1 MKRYKRIIDTVL
13 TACFFIVAVTGIMLH
28 LKKHGI
34 SIEPRYVLKA
44 IHYYAGYLFSI
55 CALLHAQMCLPVLQ
69 KMKAKP
75 WFRRFTWALLGFGTA
90 ALLTGTVKL
99 LSPVRISHI
108 GLWHF
113 WLGLFMIATAARHLW
128 TALPWLLAKWRKP

>member
-1 MKRYKRIIDTVL
+1 MKRHKRIIDTVL
-13 TACFFIVAVTGIMLH
+13 TACLVIVAATGIMLH

-34 SIEPRYVLKA
+34 VIEPRAVLKA
-44 IHYYAGYLFSI
+44 IHYYAGYLFSL
-55 CALLHAQMCLPVLQ
+55 CALLHVQMCLPVLQ

-90 ALLTGTVKL
+90 VLLTGTVKL
-99 LSPVRISHI
+99 LSPVKIPHI

-128 TALPWLLAKWRKP
+128 TAPPWLLAKWRKP

>member
-44 IHYYAGYLFSI
+44 IHYYAGYLFSL
-55 CALLHAQMCLPVLQ
+55 CALLHVQMCLPVLQ

-75 WFRRFTWALLGFGTA
+75 WFRRFTWILLGICA
-90 ALLTGTVKL
+90 ALLLTGIVKQF
-99 LSPVRISHI
+99 SPVKIPHF
-108 GLWHF
+108 GLWHYWF
-113 WLGLFMIATAARHLW
+113 GIIMIVTAVRHLW
-128 TALPWLLAKWRKP
+128 TALPWLLAKWKK

>member
-1 MKRYKRIIDTVL
+1 MKRHKRIIDTVL
-13 TACFFIVAVTGIMLH
+13 TACLVIVAATGIMLH

-34 SIEPRYVLKA
+34 VIEPRAVLKA
-44 IHYYAGYLFSI
+44 IHYYVGYLFSL
-55 CALLHAQMCLPVLQ
+55 CALQHVQMCLPVLQ

-90 ALLTGTVKL
+90 VLLTGTVKL
-99 LSPVRISHI
+99 LSPVKIPHI

>member
-1 MKRYKRIIDTVL
+1 MKRHKRIIDTVL
-13 TACFFIVAVTGIMLH
+13 TACLVIVAATGIMLH

-34 SIEPRYVLKA
+34 VIEPRAVLKA
-44 IHYYAGYLFSI
+44 IHYYTGYFFTL
-55 CALLHAQMCLPVLQ
+55 CALLHVQMCLPMLQ

-90 ALLTGTVKL
+90 VLLTGTVKL
-99 LSPVRISHI
+99 LSPVKIPLI

-113 WLGLFMIATAARHLW
+113 WLGLFMIATAARHQIGR
-128 TALPWLLAKWRKP
+128 ASCRERV

>member
-1 MKRYKRIIDTVL
+1 MKRHKRIIDTVL
-13 TACFFIVAVTGIMLH
+13 TACLVIVAATGIMLH

-34 SIEPRYVLKA
+34 VIEPRAVLKA
-44 IHYYAGYLFSI
+44 IHYYVGYLFSL
-55 CALLHAQMCLPVLQ
+55 CALLHVQMCLPMLQ

-90 ALLTGTVKL
+90 VLLTGTVKL
-99 LSPVRISHI
+99 LSPVKIPHI

>member
-1 MKRYKRIIDTVL
+1 MKRHKRIIDTVL
-13 TACFFIVAVTGIMLH
+13 TACLVIVAATGILLH

-34 SIEPRYVLKA
+34 VIEPRAVLKA

-55 CALLHAQMCLPVLQ
+55 CALLHVQMCLPMLQ

-90 ALLTGTVKL
+90 VLMTGTVKL
-99 LSPVRISHI
+99 LSPVRIPHI

-113 WLGLFMIATAARHLW
+113 WFGLFMIATAARHLW

>member
-44 IHYYAGYLFSI
+44 IHYYAGYLFSL
-55 CALLHAQMCLPVLQ
+55 CALLHVQMCLPVLQ

-75 WFRRFTWALLGFGTA
+75 WFRRFTWILLGICA
-90 ALLTGTVKL
+90 ALPLTGIVKQF
-99 LSPVRISHI
+99 SPVKIPHL
-108 GLWHF
+108 GLWHYWF
-113 WLGLFMIATAARHLW
+113 GIIMIVTAVRHLW
-128 TALPWLLAKWRKP
+128 TALPWLLAKWKK

>member
-1 MKRYKRIIDTVL
+1 MKRHKRIIDTVL
-13 TACFFIVAVTGIMLH
+13 TACLVIVAATGIMLH

-34 SIEPRYVLKA
+34 VIEPRAVLKA
-44 IHYYAGYLFSI
+44 IHYYVGYLFSL
-55 CALLHAQMCLPVLQ
+55 CALLHVQMCLPVLQ

-90 ALLTGTVKL
+90 VLLTGTVKL
-99 LSPVRISHI
+99 LSPVKIPHI

>member
-13 TACFFIVAVTGIMLH
+13 TACLVIVAATGIMLH

-34 SIEPRYVLKA
+34 VIEPHAVLKA
-44 IHYYAGYLFSI
+44 IHYYAGYLFSL
-55 CALLHAQMCLPVLQ
+55 CALLHVQMCLPVLQ

-75 WFRRFTWALLGFGTA
+75 WFRRFTWILLGICA
-90 ALLTGTVKL
+90 ALPLTGIVKQF
-99 LSPVRISHI
+99 SPVKIPHL
-108 GLWHF
+108 GLWHY
-113 WLGLFMIATAARHLW
+113 WLGIIMIVTAVRHLW

>member
-1 MKRYKRIIDTVL
+1 MKRYKHIIDTVL
-13 TACFFIVAVTGIMLH
+13 TAFLVIVAATGIMLH

-55 CALLHAQMCLPVLQ
+55 CALLHVQMCLPVLQ

-90 ALLTGTVKL
+90 VLLTGTVKL
-99 LSPVRISHI
+99 LSPVKIPHI

-113 WLGLFMIATAARHLW
+113 WLGLFMIATVARHLW
-128 TALPWLLAKWRKP
+128 TALPWLSAKWRKP

>member
-1 MKRYKRIIDTVL
+1 MKRHKRIIDTVL
-13 TACFFIVAVTGIMLH
+13 TACLVIVAATGILLH

-34 SIEPRYVLKA
+34 VIEPRAVLKA
-44 IHYYAGYLFSI
+44 IHYYVGYLFSL
-55 CALLHAQMCLPVLQ
+55 CALLHVQMCLPVLQ

-90 ALLTGTVKL
+90 VLLTGTVKL
-99 LSPVRISHI
+99 LSPVKIPHI

-128 TALPWLLAKWRKP
+128 AALPWLLAKWRKP

>member
-34 SIEPRYVLKA
+34 VIEPRAVLKA
-44 IHYYAGYLFSI
+44 IHYYAGYLFSL
-55 CALLHAQMCLPVLQ
+55 CALLHVQMCLPVLQ

-75 WFRRFTWALLGFGTA
+75 WFRRFTWILLGICA
-90 ALLTGTVKL
+90 ALPLTGIVKQF
-99 LSPVRISHI
+99 SPVKIPHL
-108 GLWHF
+108 GLWHYWF
-113 WLGLFMIATAARHLW
+113 GIIMIVTAARHLW
-128 TALPWLLAKWRKP
+128 TALPWLLAKWKK

>member
-44 IHYYAGYLFSI
+44 IHYYAGYLFSL
-55 CALLHAQMCLPVLQ
+55 CALLHVQMCLPVLQ

-75 WFRRFTWALLGFGTA
+75 WFRRFTWILLGICA
-90 ALLTGTVKL
+90 ALLLTGIVKQF
-99 LSPVRISHI
+99 SPVKIPHL
-108 GLWHF
+108 GLWHYWF
-113 WLGLFMIATAARHLW
+113 GIIMIVTAVRHLW
-128 TALPWLLAKWRKP
+128 TALPWLLAKWKK

>member
-1 MKRYKRIIDTVL
+1 MKRHKRIIDTVL
-13 TACFFIVAVTGIMLH
+13 TACLVIVAATGIMLH

-34 SIEPRYVLKA
+34 VIEPRAVLKA
-44 IHYYAGYLFSI
+44 IHYYVGYLFSL
-55 CALLHAQMCLPVLQ
+55 CALLHVQMCLPMLQ

-90 ALLTGTVKL
+90 VLLTGTVKL